1 MALTGGLNMAL
12 RGMMATEVKTTLSS
26 QNISNAD
33 KIGYTR
39 KNLDVRYI
47 TTSSGS
53 TPVAGMVVGS
63 SDKFMVQAVVDDI
76 SIFRMNTTVSSSL
89 DYYSTQLGSTD
100 GSNTMSTYL
109 DNMYAS
115 LQYLTTSPEIT
126 ANKGDVVQ
134 TSMSLASSL
143 RGLSATVQNLRLD
156 SEQRINRSIENINA
170 ILDRIDLLNDKIT
183 SGGTLNAGLAEYED
197 QRAQEIQNLS
207 AEIDIQYFYT
217 SDNRMQV
224 YTGSGNALLLSEPH
238 HISYTPTN
246 VVNGT
251 ILYPA
256 NFSPIDLD
264 GIDLTTQ
271 LRSGNLAGLVNLRDT
286 VYVNEQEK
294 LTEFANVLQT
304 QVNTLLNTGA
314 SVPPRSLMEGSRQGL
329 ALGTAFTAAGS
340 IRVAVTDAN
349 GIVVNYNDINLAA
362 MTTVNDVITALNG
375 VAGLTA
381 SLTLDG
387 ELSIAVAPTSNG
399 VVINPLA
406 SAVTSSTG
414 QSFSQYFGLNDLFT
428 GTTAEDINV
437 SDYLISGPEYLAIS
451 VLSSSATLAIGD
463 RGVNRGDG
471 TIADAISDMLNSNVS
486 FAAAGDFSAQSNTLQ
501 RYIQGFMAAAAS
513 KADLTQRETDTN
525 YQVMKASSDLL
536 TSSGGVNV
544 DEETAKLLLYQ
555 NQYEAGAQ
563 VVSTIQEMLQ
573 TLIDAMR

>member
-12 RGMMATEVKTTLSS
+12 RGMMATEVKTSLSS

-33 KIGYTR
+33 KAGYTR
-39 KNLDVRYI
+39 KSLNVQYI
-47 TTSSGS
+47 TTTSGS
-53 TPVAGMVVGS
+53 TPVTGVIVGS
-63 SDKFMVQAVVDDI
+63 TDKFVVQALADDI
-76 SIFRMNTTVSSSL
+76 STYRANTTVSSSL
-89 DYYSTQLGSTD
+89 DYYNTQLGTTD
-100 GSNTMSTYL
+100 GSNSLSTYL
-109 DNMYAS
+109 DDMYAA
-115 LQYLTTSPEIT
+115 LQYLSTSPEIA
-126 ANKGDVVQ
+126 ANKGEVVQ
-134 TSMSLASSL
+134 TAIGMASNM
-143 RGLSATVQNLRLD
+143 RALSATVQNLRLD
-156 SEQRINRSIENINA
+156 SEQRINRSIESING

-183 SGGTLNAGLAEYED
+183 SGGDHDASLAEYED
-197 QRAQEIQNLS
+197 QRTLEIQNLA

-217 SDNRMQV
+217 SDNRLQV
-224 YTGSGNALLLSEPH
+224 YTGSGNALLLSDPH

-251 ILYPA
+251 ILYPV

-264 GIDLTTQ
+264 GVDLTTQ
-271 LRSGNLAGLVNLRDT
+271 LRGGNLAGFVDLRDNI
-286 VYVNEQEK
+286 YVDEQEK
-294 LTEFANVLQT
+294 LDQLATVLQT
-304 QVNTLLNTGA
+304 QVNTLLNSGA

-329 ALGTAFTAAGS
+329 TPATAFTATGS
-340 IRVAVTDAN
+340 IRVAVTDAS
-349 GIVVNYNDINLAA
+349 GTIVNYSDINLAA
-362 MTTVNDVITALNG
+362 MTSVNDVLTALNG

-381 SLTLDG
+381 TLSIDG
-387 ELSIAVAPTSNG
+387 ELSIAVAPTTNG
-399 VVINPLA
+399 VVINPLN

-428 GTTAEDINV
+428 GTNAENINV
-437 SDYLISGPEYLAIS
+437 SDYLISNPEYMSIS
-451 VLSSSATLAIGD
+451 VLSASATLAAGD

-471 TIADAISDMLNSNVS
+471 SVADAISDMLASNVS

-501 RYIQGFMAAAAS
+501 RYAQAFMSAAAS
-513 KADLTQRETDTN
+513 KADLTQRESDTT

-573 TLIDAMR
+573 TLMDAMR

>member
-12 RGMMATEVKTTLSS
+12 RGMMSTEVKTTLSS

-33 KIGYTR
+33 KVGYTR
-39 KNLDVRYI
+39 KSLNVQYI
-47 TTSSGS
+47 TTTSGS
-53 TPVAGMVVGS
+53 TPVTGVVVGS
-63 SDKFMVQAVVDDI
+63 TDKFVVQALVDDI
-76 SIFRMNTTVSSSL
+76 STYRNNTTLSSSL

-100 GSNTMSTYL
+100 GSNSLSTYL
-109 DNMYAS
+109 DDIYAS
-115 LQYLTTSPEIT
+115 LQYLSTSPEIA
-126 ANKGDVVQ
+126 ANKGEVIQ
-134 TSMSLASSL
+134 TAIGMASNM
-143 RGLSATVQNLRLD
+143 RALSATVQSLRLD
-156 SEQRINRSIENINA
+156 AEQRINRSIESVNG

-183 SGGTLNAGLAEYED
+183 SGGNHDASLAEYED
-197 QRAQEIQNLS
+197 QRTQELQNLA
-207 AEIDIQYFYT
+207 AELDVQYFYT
-217 SDNRMQV
+217 SDNRVQI

-256 NFSPIDLD
+256 NFSPISLD
-264 GIDLTTQ
+264 GADITTQIRGGNIAGFIDL
-271 LRSGNLAGLVNLRDT
+271 RDNI
-286 VYVNEQEK
+286 YPDEQEK
-294 LTEFANVLQT
+294 LDQLATVLQT

-329 ALGTAFTAAGS
+329 TPASAFTATGS

-349 GIVVNYNDINLAA
+349 GTIVNYSDINLAA
-362 MTTVNDVITALNG
+362 MATVNDVLTALNG

-381 SLTLDG
+381 TVNIDG
-387 ELSIAVAPTSNG
+387 ELSIAVAPATNG
-399 VVINPLA
+399 VVINPIN

-428 GTTAEDINV
+428 GTNAENINV
-437 SDYLISGPEYLAIS
+437 SDYLIANPEFLSIS
-451 VLSSSATLAIGD
+451 VLSTSATLGAGD

-471 TIADAISDMLNSNVS
+471 SIADAISDMLASNVG

-501 RYIQGFMAAAAS
+501 RYAQAFMSAAAS
-513 KADLTQRETDTN
+513 KADLSQRESDTT
-525 YQVMKASSDLL
+525 YLVMKASSDLL

-563 VVSTIQEMLQ
+563 VVSTIQEMLK
-573 TLIDAMR
+573 TLMDAMR